1 MVRNS
6 NPEKLLEAI
15 RAGIGT
21 RTGDAYRPWITVR
34 KQNTSSTS
42 NQSIAR
48 MPGLERHCHFLSRGE
63 KDLAHTLWWLGAV
76 DVREQL
82 PLFPWPHIHPASYVE
97 GTRDW
102 GDHPGMQAVAEEAG
116 IRLSVY
122 PRIRIP
128 VVLSLDL
135 LATLQWPDGSFRG
148 LVGFSCKSK
157 SQVKAQGQAPRLY
170 ERLELDRRYCVA
182 GRFPHM
188 LAYPE
193 NLPGCLPRELEAI
206 APLATARQ
214 ISATRNDRRY
224 KAFIEE
230 LQSTAYTMP
239 ACLAANEAGSK
250 VGWYHDESGRALK
263 LAMWSLDVDN
273 DPTRRTN
280 LAAPLKKGGR
290 RVRAEL
296 RKLLL
301 GVTDEH

>member
-1 MVRNS
+1 MVPNP

-34 KQNTSSTS
+34 KKNTSATS

-48 MPGLERHCHFLSRGE
+48 MPGLKRHCHFLSRGE
-63 KDLAHTLWWLGAV
+63 KDLAHTLWWLGVA

-82 PLFPWPHIHPASYVE
+82 PLFPWQHVHPASYVE

-116 IRLSVY
+116 IALSLY
-122 PRIRIP
+122 PKIRIP

-135 LATLQWPDGSFRG
+135 LANLQWPDGSFRG
-148 LVGFSCKSK
+148 LVGFSCKSI
-157 SQVKAQGQAPRLY
+157 SEVEAEGQTPRLY

-182 GRFPHM
+182 GRFPHI

-193 NLPGCLPRELEAI
+193 KLPGRLPRELEAI
-206 APLATARQ
+206 APLGTTSEIRSARQ
-214 ISATRNDRRY
+214 DSRY
-224 KAFIEE
+224 KAFTEE
-230 LQSTAYTMP
+230 LQRTAYSTP
-239 ACLAANEAGSK
+239 ACVAANEAGAK
-250 VGWYHDESGRALK
+250 VGWGHEQSGHALK

-273 DPTRRTN
+273 DLTRRTN

-296 RKLLL
+296 RRLLL
-301 GVTDEH
+301 GVNDEN